1 MNEENKSTVY
11 FTDLRADMKRNL
23 LDKLDSLLDSVGL
36 EGRFKR
42 GHLVAI
48 KLHFG
53 EKGNTA
59 YIPPV
64 FVRRVVERIRETGAE
79 PFLTDTNTLYMGTR
93 GNSVSHLRTAIEN
106 GFDYAVAGAPLII
119 ADGLR
124 GESGV
129 DVKVAGPH
137 FDTVNVAREIV
148 NASGLVVLSHFK
160 CHELTGFGGALKNIG
175 MGCASREGK
184 LAQHSNCA
192 PVVNPAGCNACGE
205 CALACPVDA
214 IEVGSVAVIMDDLC
228 IGCSHCI
235 AACPEGTIK
244 IRWNETTGALQEKMV
259 EYAVG
264 ALAGKEGRRVF
275 VNFITRVSP
284 ACDCY
289 GHNDAPIVP
298 DIGMLASLDPVAID
312 QTSADLVNMAAG
324 FPDTALASGSAAPG
338 SDKFRGVYPE
348 IDWTVQLERASL
360 LGLGSREYI
369 LERLK

>member
-1 MNEENKSTVY
+1 MPDKSTVY
-11 FTDLRADMKRNL
+11 FTDLRAGMKRNL
-23 LDKLDSLLDSVGL
+23 LDKLDTLLESVDIA
-36 EGRFKR
+36 GRFRK
-42 GHLVAI
+42 GHLVAV

-64 FVRRVVERIRETGAE
+64 FVRRVVDRIRETGAE
-79 PFLTDTNTLYMGTR
+79 PFLTDTNTLYTGART
-93 GNSVSHLRTAIEN
+93 NSVVHLRTAIEN
-106 GFDYAVAGAPLII
+106 GFDFAVAGAPLII

-124 GESGV
+124 GEGGV
-129 DVKVAGPH
+129 DVKVNGSH
-137 FDTVNVAREIV
+137 FETVNIAREIA

-184 LAQHSNCA
+184 LQQHSNCA
-192 PVVNPAGCNACGE
+192 PVVDPSGCTACGDCSVACPAG
-205 CALACPVDA
+205 A
-214 IEVGSVAVIMDDLC
+214 IDIGAVAVINDGLC

-244 IRWNETTGALQEKMV
+244 IQWNESTGRVQEKMA
-259 EYAVG
+259 EYALG
-264 ALAGKEGRRVF
+264 ALSGKQGRALF

-298 DIGMLASLDPVAID
+298 DIGVLASLDPVAID
-312 QTSADLVNMAAG
+312 QASADLVNQAHG
-324 FPDTALASGSAAPG
+324 FMDSALSGSHAPG
-338 SDKFRGVYPE
+338 EDKFRGVYPG
-348 IDWTVQLERASL
+348 IDWSVQLERASR
-360 LGLGSREYI
+360 LGLGSREYA
-369 LERLK
+369 LEKLD